1 MAAERTQDAPH
12 GTAPHRTTFSVRY
25 NETDQMGVVHHSEY
39 VNYFELG
46 RTEMMRAHGL
56 EYAEMERRGV
66 LLAVVDVAL
75 RFLKPAR
82 FGDELVIETRIAEV
96 ERVRVRFEYEV
107 KLGAEVVCRGHTV
120 LACVGRDLVPKR
132 LPEED
137 RARMAALRIEPL
149 AGRTR

>member
-1 MAAERTQDAPH
+1 MAAERTDAPH
-12 GTAPHRTTFSVRY
+12 GGAPHRMTFSVRY

-75 RFLKPAR
+75 RYLKPAR
-82 FGDELVIETRIAEV
+82 FGDELTIETRIAEV

-107 KLGAEVVCRGHTV
+107 KLADEVVCRGHTV

-149 AGRTR
+149 PGRSR